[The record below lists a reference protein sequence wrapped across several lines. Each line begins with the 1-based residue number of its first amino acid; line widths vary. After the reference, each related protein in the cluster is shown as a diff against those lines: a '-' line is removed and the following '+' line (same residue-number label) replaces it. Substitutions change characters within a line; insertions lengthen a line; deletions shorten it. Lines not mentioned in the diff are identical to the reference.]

1 MKVLLVYPYFP
12 DTFWSFRN
20 ALKFILKKA
29 SSPPLGLLTVAA
41 MLPAEWEK
49 RLVDMNVCGL
59 EDEAILWADL
69 VLISAMAVQKES
81 AREVISRC
89 RAVGVQIAAGGPLFT
104 TEYEDFSD
112 VDYLILNEA
121 EVTMPLFLNDWMK
134 GSPKHIYASDKW
146 ADIKMTP
153 APLWELIEIKQYAT
167 LNIQYSRGCPF
178 NCEFCDI
185 TLLCGRVP
193 RTKDKE
199 QVIRELDR
207 IYSSGFRGGVF
218 FVDDNFIGNKRKLK
232 EEILPAVAG
241 WMKLRRHPFTF
252 ITQASIE
259 LSDNEELM
267 DLMVQAGFDVV
278 FVGIETPN
286 EQSLTECSKFQNS
299 NRDLLASVRKIQ
311 KSGLEVQGG
320 FIVGFDSDPLTIFD
334 SQIKFIQNSG
344 IVTAMVGLLNALPRT
359 RLYERLEKENRLL
372 KDTSGDNTDLS
383 INFIPRMNYD
393 VLISGYKN
401 ILETLYS
408 PKYYYRRVKTFLK
421 EYMPPKKKIFHLN
434 MNNFFALFKSMVI
447 LGIAGKERFQYWKL
461 FFWTIFRRPRLFPL
475 AITFSIYGFHF
486 RKVFEKNIH
495 GH

>member
-1 MKVLLVYPYFP
+1 VKVLLVYPYFP